1 MEIVNEQLN
10 YPKAPLLP
18 PAWSGY
24 ILLAAEVD
32 RRRRLFLWESH
43 RKKRL
48 ISKCKEL
55 ARKIAAVEAIISAD
69 VFKAILIPP
78 GRGAFLRQRPQVH
91 VARFDVV
98 VLIET
103 DSREAAEALQFHPL
117 YQELETIIKAA
128 ASHTHIVVARNVR
141 RIGDV
146 DHARDGVFLFNY
158 FYSDDAEGN
167 VAVWEYTAGWFV
179 AETGLDNSTV
189 LMPLDGHSREYGI
202 INHCRW
208 DGLADI
214 LPSLLFKTS
223 FRKYVLDNFEANH
236 VAAMPIL
243 YRLA

>member
-1 MEIVNEQLN
+1 MKIVNEQLN

-18 PAWSGY
+18 PARSGY

-32 RRRRLFLWESH
+32 RHRRLFLWESH
-43 RKKRL
+43 KKKRL
-48 ISKCKEL
+48 ISRCKEL
-55 ARKIAAVEAIISAD
+55 ARKIAAVETVISAD

-158 FYSDDAEGN
+158 FYSDDAGEN
-167 VAVWEYTAGWFV
+167 LAVWEYTAGWFV

-189 LMPLDGHSREYGI
+189 LTPVEGQSREYAV

-214 LPSLLFKTS
+214 LPSLIFKPS
-223 FRKYVLDNFEANH
+223 FRKYVLDNFEANR